1 MRRNIAAEDDETV
14 CIWVCRLQGTRS
26 ELGARADRKLA
37 QAWVERR
44 LESDGE
50 WHEYGHKYVYQ
61 PSDGLDS
68 GIVELVA
75 IHDAVGMIVEE
86 P

>member
-1 MRRNIAAEDDETV
+1 MRRDIAAEDEGTV

-26 ELGARADRKLA
+26 ELGAPADRELA

-44 LESDGE
+44 FESDGE
-50 WHEYGHKYVYQ
+50 WQEHGHKYVYQ
-61 PSDGLDS
+61 PNSGIDS

-75 IHDAVGMIVEE
+75 IHDAAALVVEE